1 MNFLKVER
9 MNLKNR
15 WRLVLMKEELVRINS
30 IDGIEIVGILYEQKE
45 KQYNSNSCLWI
56 MVAIK

>member
-1 MNFLKVER
+1 
-9 MNLKNR
+9 
-15 WRLVLMKEELVRINS
+15 MKEELVRINS